1 MARLNATALLRA
13 GAGARPAGGT
23 LIIRKPA
30 WDANKRKYFC
40 SAEKEIQ
47 LNCMNKAGVNRE
59 LFRLETVM
67 DLLLFSFY
75 IKSRS

>member
-13 GAGARPAGGT
+13 GPGARPAGEALT
-23 LIIRKPA
+23 IRKSA
-30 WDANKRKYFC
+30 RDFTKREHFC

-47 LNCMNKAGVNRE
+47 LNCMNKADVNRE
-59 LFRLETVM
+59 LFPLETSM